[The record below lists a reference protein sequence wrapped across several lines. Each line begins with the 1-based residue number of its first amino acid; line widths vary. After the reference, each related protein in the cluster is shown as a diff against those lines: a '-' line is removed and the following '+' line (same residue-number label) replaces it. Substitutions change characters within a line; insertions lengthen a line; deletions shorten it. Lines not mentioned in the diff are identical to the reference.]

1 MSFENEH
8 IFKNI
13 QKFLDQHSGEF
24 EDGEAAITHAIHLH
38 NAGLLSFDDEGESS
52 RAMDLFESAMYT
64 EDPDQ
69 QAVLLEEAYA
79 LDSDN
84 LDIYCAWALSHFPD
98 IEAISKLQTKAD
110 DYFKTHRKEIKESGY
125 FAVENRPYFRI
136 QNTLLDLY
144 KESLFMEKAEKI
156 AKHILRYNPNDNM
169 GVRYKLMAIY
179 VNSFQHKQAK
189 ALFKRD
195 SSYRSDDQMLL
206 YMATSLILERDF
218 KLAQQRIKDLQDINS
233 DIVYFFEEES
243 FNELK
248 VFVNLPE
255 EDYRPNS
262 KQSLAIALNEILPL
276 FAQSSL
282 LYQHF
287 KQSLRKLIPDYFD
300 DVQAQ
305 KEKNI
310 MSYFQADKLSGKGIF
325 TNIAS
330 QYVRALLLEDLETA
344 EDFKTKTEKEVLAIN
359 GIGKGTINKLKANGV
374 RFKDN

>member
-1 MSFENEH
+1 MSFETED
-8 IFKNI
+8 IFRNI
-13 QKFLDQHSGEF
+13 QKFLDQHSSEF

-38 NAGLLSFDDEGESS
+38 NAGLLSFDDEDESS

-84 LDIYCAWALSHFPD
+84 LDIYCAWALSHFSD
-98 IEAISKLQTKAD
+98 IEAISKLQAKAD
-110 DYFKTHRKEIKESGY
+110 DYFKAHRKEIKESGY
-125 FAVENRPYFRI
+125 FAVENRPYFRV

-144 KESLFMEKAEKI
+144 KEGLFMEEAEKI
-156 AKHILRYNPNDNM
+156 AKHILRFNSNDNM

-195 SSYRSDDQMLL
+195 SSYRSDDQMLF
-206 YMATSLILERDF
+206 YMATSLILARDF
-218 KLAQQRIKDLQDINS
+218 KLAQQRIKDLQEINS
-233 DIVYFFEEES
+233 DILYFFEDEN

-248 VFVNLPE
+248 VFVNLPK

-262 KQSLAIALNEILPL
+262 KQSLAIALNEVLPL
-276 FAQSSL
+276 FSQSNL

-287 KQSLRKLIPDYFD
+287 KQSLRELIPNYFD

-325 TNIAS
+325 ANIAS

-344 EDFKTKTEKEVLAIN
+344 DDFKTKTEKEVLAIN

-374 RFKDN
+374 RFKES